1 MKLPAIRRMRGA
13 LLRLTLARRIATSI
27 GVVLV
32 LPTTVLS
39 LADFEWES
47 WVTDGIVLLTG
58 ALGAAL
64 LVVGFSGRRADWV
77 DPVRID
83 D

>member
-1 MKLPAIRRMRGA
+1 MRGA

-32 LPTTVLS
+32 LPATVVS

-47 WVTDGIVLLTG
+47 WVTDGFVLLTG
-58 ALGAAL
+58 GLGAAL

-77 DPVRID
+77 DPGQVD

>member
-47 WVTDGIVLLTG
+47 WVTDGFVLLTG

-77 DPVRID
+77 DPGQVD